1 MKKTKKIFAFLLFL
15 VMMFSHWSLTEV
27 RGNYSGVQTIIP
39 VTINWDGND
48 DSAVTRP
55 VSVTVT
61 LYKYLGEFN
70 QATATLVETKTVT
83 AADDWKCDFN
93 ITNEALYQGTT
104 YSPAT
109 AYKFKVVQSYDVS
122 SGYTETQHTDPSV
135 IFNPP
140 DVAGD
145 WVRTTPC
152 SELSITTTGVDKS
165 IVVMKKGNSCT
176 VWSVDMLSETEKQ
189 IIISSALAGIDGIG
203 NPTFNFC
210 FGLGSFL
217 PCGMT
222 VTENLIH
229 FEDPSNWSFFAIGT
243 YNKSST
249 LANAAYLTNTR
260 NTYGSL
266 TVSKVIAGNAPSA
279 TKDFAFTVTLNDTT
293 INGVYGD
300 VTFTAGVATFVL
312 KCNESVLI
320 TGLPNGTGYT
330 VTEED
335 YTADGY
341 VTTMTG
347 ATGAIDENVPK
358 VAVFTNTRNTY
369 GDLRVEKTLVGND
382 IDMTKEFAFTV
393 TLNDNTI
400 NGIYG
405 GMLFNSGVA
414 SFTLTGGESIV
425 AAGLPNGVAYTVTEN
440 DYTADGYVTTMT
452 GATGTIKGNAEYIA
466 RFTNTRN
473 TYGRL
478 FVYKDIAGNAADPEK
493 LFNFTVTLSDRTI
506 NGTYGR
512 MTFTNGVATFAL
524 KGGEW
529 LPASGLPNGILY
541 TVTEDDYTADGY
553 VTTMTGEAGTIVGNS
568 SVAAFFINTR
578 NASGTL
584 TVAKN
589 LQGNDVEIA
598 REFEFTITLSNTDI
612 NETFSDVVFTNGVAT
627 LKLRGG
633 EFKLIEGLP
642 NGVKYTVAETDYSG
656 LGYTTTKTGDTGTIS
671 ETAPQYAA
679 FTNTRNS
686 YGSLTVSKAVA
697 GNAADS
703 TKEFDFTVTLGTNA
717 ITGVFGG
724 MTFNEGVAT
733 FSLKDGESVT
743 ATGLPNGVTYTVV
756 EDSYILEGYIT
767 THINDIGTIVG
778 NSTIN
783 AAFTNTRNA
792 AGSLTIYK
800 VLEGND
806 VDAAKDFTFK
816 ITLSDTSINGTFSDV
831 LFTNGEATLQL
842 KGGENKVIEG
852 LPNGT
857 GYIIVETDYTAEG
870 YTTLK
875 TGDVGT
881 ISELVSSAA
890 IFTNTRNT
898 YGDLRI
904 KKYLAGNAPDENKVF
919 LFTITLS
926 DKTINGLYGGMLFN
940 SGVALHTLKGGE
952 WVTAVGLP
960 NGITYTVTED
970 DYSLDGY
977 LTTMSG
983 NTGSIVGNELTLAE
997 FTNTRD
1003 VYSDL
1008 IIRKTVTGS
1017 AGETNKYFTFTITF
1031 DASGIYEYT
1040 GDYSGT
1046 ISSGGTIQLR
1056 HGEEIT
1062 IHSLP
1067 VGTTYSVTES
1077 DNADYKV
1084 TSTGD
1089 SGVIV
1094 ENEIALAHFTNC
1106 KDPVPVTGD
1115 NTDINLWIK
1124 VMGLSLLSIVAL
1136 VVIKR
1141 KTLENRIQK

>member
-1 MKKTKKIFAFLLFL
+1 M
-15 VMMFSHWSLTEV
+15 
-27 RGNYSGVQTIIP
+27 
-39 VTINWDGND
+39 
-48 DSAVTRP
+48 
-55 VSVTVT
+55 
-61 LYKYLGEFN
+61 YKNKEF
-70 QATATLVETKTVT
+70 T
-83 AADDWKCDFN
+83 
-93 ITNEALYQGTT
+93 
-104 YSPAT
+104 
-109 AYKFKVVQSYDVS
+109 
-122 SGYTETQHTDPSV
+122 
-135 IFNPP
+135 
-140 DVAGD
+140 
-145 WVRTTPC
+145 
-152 SELSITTTGVDKS
+152 
-165 IVVMKKGNSCT
+165 
-176 VWSVDMLSETEKQ
+176 
-189 IIISSALAGIDGIG
+189 
-203 NPTFNFC
+203 
-210 FGLGSFL
+210 
-217 PCGMT
+217 
-222 VTENLIH
+222 
-229 FEDPSNWSFFAIGT
+229 
-243 YNKSST
+243 
-249 LANAAYLTNTR
+249 
-260 NTYGSL
+260 
-266 TVSKVIAGNAPSA
+266 
-279 TKDFAFTVTLNDTT
+279 FTVTLNDTT

-1003 VYSDL
+1003 VYSEL